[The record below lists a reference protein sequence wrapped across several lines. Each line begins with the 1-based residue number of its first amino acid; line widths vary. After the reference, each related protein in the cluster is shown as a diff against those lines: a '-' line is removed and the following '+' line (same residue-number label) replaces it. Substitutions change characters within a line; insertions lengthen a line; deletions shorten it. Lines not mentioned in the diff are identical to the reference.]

1 MNEDYGRIIPVE
13 GGAEPIDPSL
23 RYRVVFAVT
32 KPIGDGGAP
41 HHDLV
46 RVARFLTLLADAGV
60 SIEADD
66 VLAIVSGPATSIVT
80 LGDAVNRP
88 LIEHAL
94 SHEWTPASSICW
106 STPATTTSVPSA
118 IARTPPPNPPRRKF
132 THRNSA

>member
-88 LIEHAL
+88 LIEQLVRSEEH
-94 SHEWTPASSICW
+94 
-106 STPATTTSVPSA
+106 TSELQSLMRISYAVLCLKKKKIHHTS
-118 IARTPPPNPPRRKF
+118 
-132 THRNSA
+132 

>member
-46 RVARFLTLLADAGV
+46 RVARFLTLPADAGV

-80 LGDAVNRP
+80 LGDRSEEHTSELQSLMRMSYAVFCLKKTKLAGWKVP
-88 LIEHAL
+88 
-94 SHEWTPASSICW
+94 W
-106 STPATTTSVPSA
+106 SDV
-118 IARTPPPNPPRRKF
+118 
-132 THRNSA
+132 HGQC